1 MSNWDK
7 ETDNVCNMPQIV
19 YIGIHKSKKTG
30 AYYLNVINYDDRI
43 ETEYGLWTDVEITEK
58 EVKEIADII
67 NRNPKH

>member
-1 MSNWDK
+1 MSNWDR
-7 ETDNVCNMPQIV
+7 EVDNVCNMPQLV
-19 YIGIHKSKKTG
+19 TVNVHRSKKTG

-58 EVKEIADII
+58 EVEEIADII